1 MKARICKGWVTGIL
15 LAAMAINV
23 CGCSKFQPVEKE
35 EMGYN
40 QIAPEDVV
48 TDEKKEEPFVFTL
61 PTQAEASSIYVE
73 KVEGISEDFIR
84 GMDISSVLSQEK
96 SGVKYYNEAGEEMD
110 LFRILAEAGYNYI
123 RVRVWNHPFD
133 DEGRGYGGG
142 NCDVAAA
149 AEIGKRAAEYGMKLS
164 VDFHYSDFWA
174 DPSKQSA
181 PREWKRLLFTQKQE
195 AIYNFTKESLQTII
209 DAGADVGMVQI
220 GNETNNAMA
229 GEKDYEK
236 ITVLMKEASKAI
248 REVASEND
256 KDIQVAVHY
265 TNIEDTEGT
274 IKRAKDLEDAGV
286 DYDIF
291 GVSYYAFWHGTMD
304 NLTEV
309 LKQVNE
315 QYGKKTCVMETSY
328 AYTLDDGDGFG
339 NSVSEKDLAAGYAA
353 TVQSQA
359 TCIRDVCAAVA
370 AAGDSALGVFYWEG
384 AWTPVGPATADNSP
398 IWEEYGSGWASSYS
412 AKYDPH
418 DAGLYYGGCSWDN
431 QALFDFNGKALPSL
445 NVFKYLYHGT
455 TCEPKVDYVEECS
468 IEINVGEEAVL
479 PEAIAVVM
487 NNRALSGDVAVTW
500 NAEDVAKIDTGVMAD
515 YVVNGVLEDGTAV
528 SCTVSVANVNYLQ
541 NPSFEDK
548 NYSMWNITAEGDN
561 PTDYQKKTTDAK
573 SGEMSLHFW
582 SESEMNFK
590 VEQTVSGLEAGKY
603 TFEVCLQ
610 GGDVGSNAQIY
621 SYAIVGDQ
629 IFESEAVKL
638 DGWVNWQ
645 TPIIRDISV
654 LDGEEVTVGVRVK
667 AAAKGWGTMD
677 DFYLYKQ

>member
-1 MKARICKGWVTGIL
+1 MVAGL
-15 LAAMAINV
+15 
-23 CGCSKFQPVEKE
+23 CGCAKFAPVEKE
-35 EMGYN
+35 ETGWN
-40 QIAPEDVV
+40 EIPPESAVEE
-48 TDEKKEEPFVFTL
+48 TKESYTFTL
-61 PTQAEASSIYVE
+61 PTEAEESSIYVE
-73 KVEGISEDFIR
+73 KIEGISEDFIR
-84 GMDISSVLSQEK
+84 GIDISSVLSQEA

-110 LFRILAEAGYNYI
+110 LFHILADAGYNYI

-174 DPSKQSA
+174 DPSKQYA

-220 GNETNNAMA
+220 GNETNSAMA
-229 GEKDYEK
+229 GEKEYER
-236 ITVLMKEASKAI
+236 VSQLMKDASRAI
-248 REVASEND
+248 REVSEENN
-256 KDIQVAVHY
+256 KDIQIAVHY
-265 TNIEDTEGT
+265 TNIEDTAGT
-274 IKRAKDLEDAGV
+274 VKRAQSLQDAGV

-315 QYGKKTCVMETSY
+315 KYGKKTCVMETSY
-328 AYTLDDGDGFG
+328 AYTLEDGDGFA
-339 NSVSEKDLAAGYAA
+339 NSVSEKDLVDGYAA

-359 TCIRDVCAAVA
+359 TCIRDVCEAVV

-384 AWTPVGPATADNSP
+384 AWTPVGPATANNST
-398 IWEEYGSGWASSYS
+398 IWEEHGSGWASSYS
-412 AKYDPH
+412 AKYDPN

-431 QALFDFNGKALPSL
+431 QAMFDFNSKALPSL

-455 TCEPKVDYVEECS
+455 ICEPKVDYVEECS
-468 IEINVGEEAVL
+468 VELNVGEEVKL

-487 NNRALSGDVAVTW
+487 NDRKLSGDVAVTW
-500 NAEDVAKIDTGVMAD
+500 NADDLAKVDTNVMAD
-515 YVVNGVLEDGTAV
+515 YVVNGTLEDGTAV
-528 SCTVSVANVNYLQ
+528 SCTVKIANVNYLQ

-548 NYSMWNITAEGDN
+548 NYSMWNITAQGDN
-561 PTDYQKKTTDAK
+561 PTDYQKKSSDAK

-582 SESEMNFK
+582 AESEQDFT
-590 VEQTVSGLEAGKY
+590 VEQTVTGLEAGDY
-603 TFEVCLQ
+603 TFEVNIQ
-610 GGDVGSNAQIY
+610 GGDVGSSAQIY
-621 SYAIVGDQ
+621 SYVIVGDM
-629 IFESEAVKL
+629 IFESEPVKL
-638 DGWVNWQ
+638 EGWVNWKV
-645 TPIIRDISV
+645 PVIKDIPV
-654 LDGEEVTVGVRVK
+654 IDEDVTVGVRVK
-667 AAAKGWGTMD
+667 AAAKGWGTID